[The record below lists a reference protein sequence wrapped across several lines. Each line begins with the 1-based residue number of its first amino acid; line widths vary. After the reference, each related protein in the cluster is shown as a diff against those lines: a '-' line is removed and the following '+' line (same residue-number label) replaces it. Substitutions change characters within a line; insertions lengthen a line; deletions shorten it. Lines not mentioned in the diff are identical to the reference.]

1 MIGTICVI
9 VQHPKGNELSTLG
22 IRTAWATLV
31 GALDTKLLY
40 LGDGVYNLL
49 PHPGYNTA
57 MLQDYINEGGAV
69 YALKRDVEERGLNPE
84 EFVEGVELISETEV
98 AELIAETEANTI
110 F

>member
-1 MIGTICVI
+1 MIGSICVI
-9 VQHPKGNELSTLG
+9 VRHPKGNELSTLG

-31 GALDTKLLY
+31 GAMDSKLLY
-40 LGDGVYNLL
+40 VEDGVYNLL

-57 MLQDYINEGGAV
+57 MLKDYIGEGGPV
-69 YALKRDVEERGLNPE
+69 YALKSDVEARGLDPG
-84 EFVEGVELISETEV
+84 EFVEGVELISAEEV